1 MLDCIT
7 LPRAGCARASRRRP
21 VNNKTTRTPGLS
33 ASLLEPTAD
42 DVTQT
47 NMEEKIME
55 NKMEDLKTWVL
66 QRLLKERKFLCHEIE
81 LRCEDLIQ
89 KRCLEKEKSRMRE
102 KDDNLKD
109 MRATEKVGPSPD
121 WMYVLRKEMEKQR
134 EEWLKEDSLRRTQE
148 TKRWRKEEEKHTEEE
163 RRRSD
168 EQTFMAKRLKEME
181 QRLYDLEKSKERM
194 ERERAKE
201 REEMIGFKRMMK
213 ADMEIEKERMRQW
226 KEMMLADMEKEKE
239 KMRQYKEMMQRERE
253 RENED
258 MKQYEAMIQRERQTD
273 REEMWEHMDKLKES
287 QRALQKEQA
296 LFEEERTKMEEEWR
310 KEKKWMAKCIEEE
323 EAEKLE
329 MKRAMWWM
337 RTERNQEKLQLKVYQ
352 QRDIQRMEEMEQLRR
367 DFNETLDA
375 QKEKMEKEFKDREL
389 RMQKWEQ
396 QKNDDRQKLWNT
408 ATVRL
413 QEEERIRKKT
423 ERKTKNLARDMSSQY
438 GNLEKKLF
446 TTVKDFAAALEDM
459 EGCANSRLKD
469 VEVRVKDM
477 QEKLEQDSEMAGD
490 KSVGSTEKKRKKKIM
505 GFFSR
510 WFKK

>member
-1 MLDCIT
+1 MM
-7 LPRAGCARASRRRP
+7 A
-21 VNNKTTRTPGLS
+21 
-33 ASLLEPTAD
+33 
-42 DVTQT
+42 
-47 NMEEKIME
+47 

-66 QRLLKERKFLCHEIE
+66 QRLLKERKFLCREIE
-81 LRCEDLIQ
+81 LCCQDLIQ
-89 KRCLEKEKSRMRE
+89 KHLEKEKSRMRE
-102 KDDNLKD
+102 KNDNLKD
-109 MRATEKVGPSPD
+109 MRPAEKVGPSPD
-121 WMYVLRKEMEKQR
+121 WMYVLRKETEKQI

-148 TKRWRKEEEKHTEEE
+148 TKRCREEEEKRKEEE

-168 EQTFMAKRLKEME
+168 EQKFMAKRLKEME

-201 REEMIGFKRMMK
+201 REEMMEFKRMMQ
-213 ADMEIEKERMRQW
+213 ADMEIEKERVRQW

-239 KMRQYKEMMQRERE
+239 KMRQYKEMMQKERE
-253 RENED
+253 REKED

-273 REEMWEHMDKLKES
+273 REEMWENMDRLKES

-296 LFEEERTKMEEEWR
+296 LLEEERTRMEEEWR
-310 KEKKWMAKCIEEE
+310 KEKKFMAKCIEEE

-337 RTERNQEKLQLKVYQ
+337 RTERNQEKQQLKVYQ
-352 QRDIQRMEEMEQLRR
+352 QRDKLRMEEMEQLRR

-375 QKEKMEKEFKDREL
+375 QREKMEKEFKDREL

-413 QEEERIRKKT
+413 QEEERMRKKT
-423 ERKTKNLARDMSSQY
+423 ERKTKNLARDVSSQY
-438 GNLEKKLF
+438 VNLEKKLF
-446 TTVKDFAAALEDM
+446 TTVKDFATAMEDV

-477 QEKLEQDSEMAGD
+477 QEKLEQDSGMAGD
-490 KSVGSTEKKRKKKIM
+490 NKSVEFTEKKRKKKRT